1 MGRGEYQTPHYN
13 GPMRDERGFTLPEVL
28 AALVVL
34 TIIITVSFAAFLERN
49 NRLQQAAEIMLAYQ
63 ALANEAEYQRR
74 IQYTLLSDGTA
85 FLSETDLL
93 APLGDYGTSVKVD
106 DVEPGVRNVTMTV
119 RWRNGERSARLTLVR
134 VDTGGLRLW

>member
-1 MGRGEYQTPHYN
+1 
-13 GPMRDERGFTLPEVL
+13 MRDERGFTLPEVL

-74 IQYTLLSDGTA
+74 IQYTLLIDDTESSDTDSSG
-85 FLSETDLL
+85 SEFRSDTKLL
-93 APLGDYGTSVKVD
+93 EPLGDYGTSVKVNT
-106 DVEPGVRNVTMTV
+106 VQPGVRNVTMTV
-119 RWRNGERSARLTLVR
+119 RWRNGERIARLTLVR